1 MLTEK
6 EAYMAMLSFLNS
18 YWERNGQPGELGSL
32 LGSMVLLE
40 DGSPADP
47 AMWDD
52 WIDEISKVKLQ

>member
-32 LGSMVLLE
+32 LGSMVMLE

-47 AMWDD
+47 AMWGD